1 MYKESNTYM
10 YKFKLVAYLLNMT
23 LDMKNYLVNKYDRM
37 IEQKSIRHKQ
47 ALAGLDSAKRNMK
60 KRHAEEMEQL
70 GSART
75 LIEINSNK

>member
-1 MYKESNTYM
+1 M

-47 ALAGLDSAKRNMK
+47 ALSGLDAAKRNMK